1 LGTQRRSEVGV
12 VWEFALLRSQRPWE
26 VGVVWEFALFG
37 RSRRYPF
44 HVAPTHILS
53 MPIDLRS
60 DTVTKPTPGMRA
72 AMAAADVG
80 DDERDGDPTT
90 RRLEERV
97 ASMLGKEDALF
108 FPSGVMANQAAVW
121 VLVPR
126 ATEVLADVDAHIVHS
141 EIAGVAALA
150 GAQVL
155 AVVPTDGRVMSA
167 EDVRRAFRPRSRYY
181 PAPGLVCVEN
191 THNGAGGII
200 VPLRDFCEICAVAR
214 EHGVPVHLDGAR
226 LWNASVASGVSLSEL
241 AAPAD
246 TVMVDLSK
254 GLGAPIGAMLAGTR
268 EAMERAWTARKLF
281 GGAMR
286 QSGVLAAAALYALDH
301 QLARLDDDHTNARTM
316 AAALRGIAGVE
327 IVPPDT
333 NIVMVDLLAGQ
344 SVARVA
350 AEAREREVLVSEW
363 SSTRIRLVTHVDVSA
378 DDCRLAADVL
388 RGALT
393 HGH

>member
-1 LGTQRRSEVGV
+1 
-12 VWEFALLRSQRPWE
+12 
-26 VGVVWEFALFG
+26 
-37 RSRRYPF
+37 
-44 HVAPTHILS
+44 

-90 RRLEERV
+90 RRLEQRV
-97 ASMLGKEDALF
+97 AAMLGKEDALF

-121 VLVPR
+121 ILVPR

-155 AVVPTDGRVMSA
+155 AVVPTGRVMSPD
-167 EDVRRAFRPRSRYY
+167 DVRRSFRPRSRYY

-191 THNGAGGII
+191 THNGAGGVI
-200 VPLRDFCEICAVAR
+200 VPQSEVCEIAAIAR
-214 EHGVPVHLDGAR
+214 EHGVPLHLDGAR
-226 LWNASVASGVSLSEL
+226 LWNAHVASGVSLPEL

-286 QSGVLAAAALYALDH
+286 QSGVLAAAAIYALDY
-301 QLARLDDDHTNARTM
+301 QYDRLADDHANAKLLAT
-316 AAALRGIAGVE
+316 ALAEIPGVGV
-327 IVPPDT
+327 VPPDT
-333 NIVMVDLLAGQ
+333 NIVMVDFLAGQ
-344 SVARVA
+344 SVPTIAAAARSDG
-350 AEAREREVLVSEW
+350 VLVSEW
-363 SSTRIRLVTHVDVSA
+363 SDTRIRLVTHIDVSS
-378 DDCRLAADVL
+378 DDCRRAADVL
-388 RGALT
+388 RAALT
-393 HGH
+393 H

>member
-1 LGTQRRSEVGV
+1 
-12 VWEFALLRSQRPWE
+12 
-26 VGVVWEFALFG
+26 
-37 RSRRYPF
+37 
-44 HVAPTHILS
+44 
-53 MPIDLRS
+53 MMIDLRS

-72 AMAAADVG
+72 AMAAAEVG

-90 RRLEERV
+90 RLLEERV
-97 ASMLGKEDALF
+97 ARMLGKEDALF

-150 GAQVL
+150 GSQIL
-155 AVVPTDGRVMSA
+155 AVVPSGPVMSA
-167 EDVRRAFRPRSRYY
+167 DDVRKAFRPRSRYY

-191 THNGAGGII
+191 THNGAGGVI
-200 VPLRDFCEICAVAR
+200 VPLGEFCEICAVAR

-226 LWNASVASGVSLSEL
+226 LWNASIASGVSLPEL
-241 AAPAD
+241 SAPAD

-268 EAMERAWTARKLF
+268 DAIERAWTARKLF

-286 QSGVLAAAALYALDH
+286 QSGILAAAAMYALDH
-301 QLARLDDDHTNARTM
+301 QLARMADDHANARAM
-316 AAALRGIAGVE
+316 AAALRDIPGTRIIE
-327 IVPPDT
+327 PDT
-333 NIVMVDLLAGQ
+333 NIVMLDLLDGQ
-344 SVARVA
+344 SIPRLA
-350 AEAREREVLVSEW
+350 AAARERGVLVSEW
-363 SSTRIRLVTHVDVSA
+363 SSTRIRLVTHLDVSA
-378 DDCRLAADVL
+378 DDCLRAADVL

-393 HGH
+393 NGH